1 MSDPHLGEAVNP
13 ATDSI
18 LSFLQTEIILKSK
31 NYTMTDRN
39 SGCLAQ
45 ANPGNLTPTYLNM
58 AKECMKRKTEKL
70 FTDKEW
76 NSSFPSLPH
85 YLLLVSSAFLST
97 VKLAF

>member
-1 MSDPHLGEAVNP
+1 
-13 ATDSI
+13 
-18 LSFLQTEIILKSK
+18 
-31 NYTMTDRN
+31 MTDRN

-76 NSSFPSLPH
+76 NSSFPSLS
-85 YLLLVSSAFLST
+85 LSSTLSSASELSLFKYCQT
-97 VKLAF
+97 SLLNLILSQHRRCRQPPLSKMFAYYFAKV